1 MVVGIL
7 TTIFCSTKAIYMDVI
22 IDYSK
27 YSTEELREAV
37 QQIKNPNKQK
47 EQIYAILT
55 VLGISY
61 KPTNCGKCNRD
72 YLLIAKEE
80 LGLIESA
87 AELSEWNEGC
97 KYEYVH
103 HRTVMW
109 NGHKMNQYTNPM
121 IIREFVESGL
131 NANNKYYKQ
140 ID

>member
-1 MVVGIL
+1 
-7 TTIFCSTKAIYMDVI
+7 MDKI
-22 IDYSK
+22 IDYSN
-27 YSTEELREAV
+27 YSTEELRDVV

-47 EQIYAILT
+47 KQIYAILT

-87 AELSEWNEGC
+87 AEESSFNEGC
-97 KYEYVH
+97 KYEYVCE
-103 HRTVMW
+103 RTVLW
-109 NGHKMNQYTNPM
+109 RGNKMNQNTNPM
-121 IIREFVESGL
+121 IIREFIESGL